1 MQVTSQHD
9 IADHDRMMCY
19 LWYEKTNIYECKFGE
34 RWVPAGRDPNKEI
47 ARRIKDSVGVRK
59 DLIKDGT
66 VVLEKC
72 WDVTDYAKKYDRFYP
87 HGKVDDH
94 IRPHIGFRKNSTG
107 EVHQLPAA
115 EVAVK
120 VDRLLA
126 KLGQPLPVVGLSA
139 WQQRSLK
146 TVLEFID
153 RGHRT
158 VSAELCARFGKTIW
172 SGALVRETNSPV
184 TVIASY
190 VLTSFT
196 SFEKDLSGFEQ
207 FKDLVLID
215 LTADEDYR
223 SVIQAAID
231 NDKQVVA
238 FLSLC
243 AGANRQKKLNYLSA
257 LPLARLWIVDEADFG
272 AKEANQAKPLI
283 AARQVD
289 DVVVL
294 MTGTNADRASKHWLI
309 DAQLSVTYPELIL
322 EKRSLQPTT
331 SVKLKHF
338 ALDTARHQLVVDLEF
353 YQMDLGKAVALARQ
367 AEPNLFGDG
376 TMFLPSWSKFAADP
390 QRAKGFWT
398 RMLEAVFLGQHGL
411 DELNIDMQT
420 RRAVSEGPRV
430 AMMFMSGSFTNANLA
445 VAAIQAQEALPG
457 YLIVP
462 VYGEEMT
469 NRSAEGIVKE
479 KIQQARRQSQNVLL
493 LSAGM
498 ASRSFSV
505 GDIAELYLAYDEGD
519 NGATIQ
525 KISRALTPATQGKI
539 GRIISL
545 SFDPNRDDKFDALLL
560 QTALN
565 YKKTYDIT
573 SAKDALRTVLKTV
586 DIFRCTEDGAV
597 ALEVDHYLTAAIG
610 RNSLSRVVG
619 MVADLSQLDAAELAA
634 LADGDISAFRAAKV
648 QAAERGKTR
657 LAKLQRQQDAH
668 NERNPINDRLKLIAN
683 ARKVIVGIVEN
694 MDIIVQGTNAKNLHE
709 AFDMIQHDPEQCRA
723 IHEEFGLEIEFIVEL
738 FDRGIINQD
747 LIELQV
753 DL

>member
-1 MQVTSQHD
+1 MLVTSQHD

-19 LWYEKTNIYECKFGE
+19 LWYEKTNVDECKFGE
-34 RWVPAGRDPNKEI
+34 RWVSAGLDPNKEI
-47 ARRIKDSVGVRK
+47 AKRIKDSVGVRK

-139 WQQRSLK
+139 WQQQSLEA
-146 TVLEFID
+146 VLDFIHQG
-153 RGHRT
+153 RRT
-158 VSAELCARFGKTIW
+158 ISAELCARFGKTIW
-172 SGALVRETNSPV
+172 SGALIRETDSPI

-196 SFEKDLSGFEQ
+196 SFEKDLSGFDQ
-207 FKDLVLID
+207 FKDLVLVD
-215 LTADEDYR
+215 LTMAEDYR
-223 SVIQAAID
+223 DVVQAAID
-231 NDKQVVA
+231 NGKQVVA

-243 AGANRQKKLNYLSA
+243 AGANRQKKLNYLSS
-257 LPLARLWIVDEADFG
+257 LSQPRLWIVDEADFG

-283 AARQVD
+283 AARHGD

-322 EKRSLQPTT
+322 EKRSRQT
-331 SVKLKHF
+331 SYSETLKNF
-338 ALDTARHQLVVDLEF
+338 SVDPSRHDLVVDVQF
-353 YQMDLGKAVALARQ
+353 YQMDMIKAVALARQ
-367 AEPNLFGDG
+367 AEPNLFTDDE
-376 TMFLPSWSKFAADP
+376 MFLPSWSKFAADP

-398 RMLEAVFLGQHGL
+398 RVLQAVFLGQHGL
-411 DELNIDMQT
+411 DELNVDFQT
-420 RRAVSEGPRV
+420 RRSVIEGPRV
-430 AMMFMSGSFTNANLA
+430 AMMFLSGSFTNANLA
-445 VAAIQAQEALPG
+445 VAALSAQEALPG
-457 YLIVP
+457 YVVVP
-462 VYGEEMT
+462 IYGEEMT
-469 NRSAEGIVKE
+469 NRSAERIVKE
-479 KIQQARRQSQNVLL
+479 KIQGAQKQSHNVLL
-493 LSAGM
+493 LSVGM

-505 GDIAELYLAYDEGD
+505 GDITELYLAYDEGD
-519 NGATIQ
+519 NGATVQ
-525 KISRALTPATQGKI
+525 KISRALTPAAQGKI
-539 GRIISL
+539 GKIISL

-565 YKKTYDIT
+565 YKKTHDLS

-586 DIFRCTEDGAV
+586 DIFRCTDAGAV
-597 ALEVDHYLTAAIG
+597 SMEVDSYLEAAIS

-619 MVADLSQLDAAELAA
+619 MVADLSKLNAFELHA
-634 LADGDISAFRAAKV
+634 LAEGDISAFKAAKV
-648 QAAERGKTR
+648 ASADRGKTR
-657 LAKLQRQQDAH
+657 LATLGNHACNTQDG
-668 NERNPINDRLKLIAN
+668 NKTTNMLKLIAN

-694 MDIIVQGTNAKNLHE
+694 MDIIVQGTNARNLHA
-709 AFDMIQHDPEQCRA
+709 AFDVIKQDPVQCRA
-723 IHEEFGLEIEFIVEL
+723 IHEEFGLDLEFIVEL
-738 FDRGIINQD
+738 FNRGIINKD